1 MVEKI
6 NQDEGDF
13 DPDMAEGEVAE
24 ARAEEGFIPTHR
36 ELIALAKTHSLE
48 TIADRLRRSPTSILN
63 RAARL
68 GLKITGLKAKGK

>member
-1 MVEKI
+1 MSRKP
-6 NQDEGDF
+6 NRYGW
-13 DPDMAEGEVAE
+13 PMAKD
-24 ARAEEGFIPTHR
+24 R